1 MSPMEEYGG
10 LGGCEWGGGRGSGA
24 IGSLDAVMNVTDTV
38 ALLCACASKADAA
51 SGAAPDFLL
60 RVPVQSILLCAAL
73 KNKRPFVSATGN
85 SGRD

>member
-1 MSPMEEYGG
+1 MGVWVGVS
-10 LGGCEWGGGRGSGA
+10 GGREGQRCHRQFRCCDECDRHSGP
-24 IGSLDAVMNVTDTV
+24 LV
-38 ALLCACASKADAA
+38 CACASKADAA

-73 KNKRPFVSATGN
+73 KNKRPFMSATGN